1 MLVSFTCGLLG
12 WRLQYV
18 TLGIQHLSVE
28 PVSGPELGDD
38 NWGSVCFERIRPR
51 RQDLF
56 NAGFTDMR
64 S

>member
-1 MLVSFTCGLLG
+1 MMLVSFTCGLLG

-38 NWGSVCFERIRPR
+38 NWGISLFRTNQTQTPRPV
-51 RQDLF
+51 
-56 NAGFTDMR
+56 
-64 S
+64 